1 MHVTLSDEARQYIA
15 YFESVT
21 DATARDCLLFDERVV
36 LLIAA
41 GEMGTAIGP
50 GGKHVRAVEDDIGT
64 TVELVEDAETPR
76 AFVENALAPAAVR
89 HVTLSEQG
97 GECVAYVEIP
107 DPDRG
112 IAIGADGKNIQTARR
127 LARRHYDIDDIQL
140 T

>member
-1 MHVTLSDEARQYIA
+1 MHITLSDEARQYIA
-15 YFESVT
+15 YFESAT
-21 DATARDCLLFDERVV
+21 DAAVRDCLLFDDRIV

-50 GGKHVRAVEDDIGT
+50 GGKHVCTVENNIGT
-64 TVELVEDAETPR
+64 TVELVEDAETPD
-76 AFVENALAPAAVR
+76 AFVENALAPAVVR

-112 IAIGADGKNIQTARR
+112 IAIGADGKNIQTARM
-127 LARRHYDIDDIQL
+127 LARRHYEIDDIQI